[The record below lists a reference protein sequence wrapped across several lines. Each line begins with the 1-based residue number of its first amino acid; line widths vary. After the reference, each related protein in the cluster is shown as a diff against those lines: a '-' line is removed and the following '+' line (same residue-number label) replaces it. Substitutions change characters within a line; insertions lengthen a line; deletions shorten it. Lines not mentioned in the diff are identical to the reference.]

1 MRDKLRLLAAVIAA
15 DLVLLAVLLW
25 ALGPWIGAGGRAADA
40 AAEAPGSAGSRG
52 AGAAAE
58 APGSAGS
65 RGTGAAAE
73 APGSAGEH
81 AAGAANP
88 SPKPGDGMVSEKRPN
103 GAKCVALTF
112 DDGPNKECTKDLLDG
127 LAARGA
133 KATFFLMG
141 ENIPGNEDL
150 VRRMKE
156 EGHLIGNHSYRHI
169 QLTKA
174 GSKAVCDAVDQTSR
188 MIEEITGERPQYLR
202 PPYGDW
208 NEDLECKVDMTT
220 VLWSVDSL
228 DWKLQNRQKIVKR
241 VLKDVKDGDIIL
253 MHDIFPT
260 SVEAALEII
269 DTLTPQGYTFV
280 TVDEVLID

>member
-1 MRDKLRLLAAVIAA
+1 MGKKLRLMAVIAGM
-15 DLVLLAVLLW
+15 DLLLAAALLLT
-25 ALGPWIGAGGRAADA
+25 LGILKLPAFGGGSFVSAAGDSDAPGRPEDGLPTDTGLPADA
-40 AAEAPGSAGSRG
+40 G
-52 AGAAAE
+52 
-58 APGSAGS
+58 
-65 RGTGAAAE
+65 
-73 APGSAGEH
+73 
-81 AAGAANP
+81 
-88 SPKPGDGMVSEKRPN
+88 PGDGVVSEQRGN
-103 GAKCVALTF
+103 GVKCVALTF
-112 DDGPNKECTKDLLDG
+112 DDGPNKECTKDLLAG
-127 LAARGA
+127 LKARGV

-141 ENIPGNEDL
+141 QSIPGNEDL
-150 VRRMKE
+150 VRRMKD

-174 GSKAVCDAVDQTSR
+174 GENAVCDAVDQTSV
-188 MIEEITGERPQYLR
+188 MIEQITGERPQYLR

-208 NEDLECKVDMTT
+208 NDNLECKVDMTT